1 MARPGVLSA
10 SIALGFPYADVPQL
24 GSTVWVVT
32 DDDPAAAR
40 RYADELSAYLVTHR
54 HEFKHGLIEPEDA
67 VREIAQTEERVC
79 LLDVGDN
86 AGGGGPADGTLL
98 PQLLH
103 DHGVERSLVLLYD
116 PEAQQE
122 ALVTLG
128 FFMVLINAFL
138 LYLVSGIVKGF
149 LVSGFWPAVGG
160 AILIS
165 IVSGI
170 LNLWIS
176 EQGRIEIVT
185 RSQTGRKI
193 RHIN

>member
-1 MARPGVLSA
+1 MKGFFIRCGITGFAVLLASQIIPGIEILSFGSGVAAVVVLSFLNA
-10 SIALGFPYADVPQL
+10 IIRPILYL
-24 GSTVWVVT
+24 
-32 DDDPAAAR
+32 
-40 RYADELSAYLVTHR
+40 LSAP
-54 HEFKHGLIEPEDA
+54 FI
-67 VREIAQTEERVC
+67 
-79 LLDVGDN
+79 
-86 AGGGGPADGTLL
+86 
-98 PQLLH
+98 
-103 DHGVERSLVLLYD
+103 
-116 PEAQQE
+116 
-122 ALVTLG
+122 LVTLG

-138 LYLVSGIVKGF
+138 LYLVSGMVKGF

-170 LNLWIS
+170 LNHWIS

>member
-1 MARPGVLSA
+1 M
-10 SIALGFPYADVPQL
+10 IDDMKGF
-24 GSTVWVVT
+24 
-32 DDDPAAAR
+32 
-40 RYADELSAYLVTHR
+40 
-54 HEFKHGLIEPEDA
+54 LIRCGITGFA
-67 VREIAQTEERVC
+67 
-79 LLDVGDN
+79 
-86 AGGGGPADGTLL
+86 
-98 PQLLH
+98 
-103 DHGVERSLVLLYD
+103 VLLASQIIPGIEILSFGSGVAAVVILAFLNAILRPILYLLSV
-116 PEAQQE
+116 PFI
-122 ALVTLG
+122 LVTLG

>member
-1 MARPGVLSA
+1 MKGFFIRCGITGFAVLLASQVIPGIEILSFGSGVAAVVILAFLNAILRPILYLLSA
-10 SIALGFPYADVPQL
+10 PFI
-24 GSTVWVVT
+24 
-32 DDDPAAAR
+32 
-40 RYADELSAYLVTHR
+40 
-54 HEFKHGLIEPEDA
+54 
-67 VREIAQTEERVC
+67 
-79 LLDVGDN
+79 
-86 AGGGGPADGTLL
+86 
-98 PQLLH
+98 
-103 DHGVERSLVLLYD
+103 
-116 PEAQQE
+116 
-122 ALVTLG
+122 LVTLG

>member
-1 MARPGVLSA
+1 MKGFFIRCGITGFAVLLASQIIPGIEILSFGSGVAAVVILSFLNAIIRPILYLLSA
-10 SIALGFPYADVPQL
+10 PFI
-24 GSTVWVVT
+24 
-32 DDDPAAAR
+32 
-40 RYADELSAYLVTHR
+40 
-54 HEFKHGLIEPEDA
+54 
-67 VREIAQTEERVC
+67 
-79 LLDVGDN
+79 
-86 AGGGGPADGTLL
+86 
-98 PQLLH
+98 
-103 DHGVERSLVLLYD
+103 
-116 PEAQQE
+116 
-122 ALVTLG
+122 LVTLG

-138 LYLVSGIVKGF
+138 LYLVSGMVKGF

>member
-1 MARPGVLSA
+1 MK
-10 SIALGFPYADVPQL
+10 GF
-24 GSTVWVVT
+24 
-32 DDDPAAAR
+32 
-40 RYADELSAYLVTHR
+40 
-54 HEFKHGLIEPEDA
+54 LIRCGITGFA
-67 VREIAQTEERVC
+67 
-79 LLDVGDN
+79 
-86 AGGGGPADGTLL
+86 
-98 PQLLH
+98 
-103 DHGVERSLVLLYD
+103 VLLASQIIPGIEILSFGSGVAAVVILAFLNAILRPILYLLSV
-116 PEAQQE
+116 PFI
-122 ALVTLG
+122 LVTLG